1 MAGEWSVLHSI
12 CLFFFLNYTCV
23 ALRKLSDQTQ
33 GLSTAVNKRKTV
45 SLRHFW
51 GWDRRAARWPLV
63 TTSRDILPFVLHRWR
78 AISLNLFRS
87 AQEQQ
92 SCVLCDWTSRGSWR
106 VDGGEGSGATMI
118 QLFRTTKTTKGR
130 VDYYFLCHAR
140 RSQSQKKSHH
150 SVLNPASPQDCVLFW
165 NIVCFSCCDKAGSAI
180 IIILIL
186 WWYFLFYW
194 TFSC

>member
-1 MAGEWSVLHSI
+1 MAGEWSVLHFNFS
-12 CLFFFLNYTCV
+12 FFDFWTTCPLLLWPKE
-23 ALRKLSDQTQ
+23 AFQIKHRDYRLQFTNERRRPP
-33 GLSTAVNKRKTV
+33 GLGPS
-45 SLRHFW
+45 
-51 GWDRRAARWPLV
+51 RRPFTPRY
-63 TTSRDILPFVLHRWR
+63 DILPFVLHRWR

-106 VDGGEGSGATMI
+106 VDGGEGGGATMI

-130 VDYYFLCHAR
+130 VDYYSSCNAR
-140 RSQSQKKSHH
+140 RSQSQKEKATTLF
-150 SVLNPASPQDCVLFW
+150 LNPASPQDCVLFR
-165 NIVCFSCCDKAGSAI
+165 NMVCFGCCDKAGSAI